1 MNCKT
6 FQMILQ
12 DLGKDISMD
21 LKTRQDSLAHAEVC
35 PNCAAFLK
43 DECRLMVGLG
53 ALAANVADAEAPPR
67 VEETLLNAFREH
79 FIKPEAGLET
89 QTLPNS
95 TGEHFSG
102 YRF

>member
-12 DLGKDISMD
+12 DLGKDVSMD

-43 DECRLMVGLG
+43 DECRLMAGLG
-53 ALAANVADAEAPPR
+53 ALATNVADAEAPLR
-67 VEETLLNAFREH
+67 VEETLLKAFRERVT
-79 FIKPEAGLET
+79 KQEARLEAGQ

-95 TGEHFSG
+95 TGE
-102 YRF
+102 